1 MLYVLHTDLQEDL
14 WIYVSRYEWL
24 PPSCRV
30 SSYSH
35 LSSNL
40 LPKLFMIC
48 EIKMSEEKKTQNA
61 SPILFLHPLM
71 SINVC
76 VCL

>member
-1 MLYVLHTDLQEDL
+1 ML
-14 WIYVSRYEWL
+14 
-24 PPSCRV
+24 
-30 SSYSH
+30 SSGVFSYG
-35 LSSNL
+35 LIFSNL
-40 LPKLFMIC
+40 LSMLFMIC
-48 EIKMSEEKKTQNA
+48 KIKMSGKKKTQNA